1 MTSEPLWS
9 PLPIIGFFL
18 SFAGIV
24 YVLLSRNVRA
34 KRIVLPIT
42 IFVFSGF
49 WFEMFRRSTLQPN
62 NVLILVAIG
71 VFLNAIWVI
80 RVSRALHYCSRCGRT
95 FQRGLRG
102 RKDLCPTCLTADV
115 SSQRSN

>member
-80 RVSRALHYCSRCGRT
+80 RALHYCSRCGRT
-95 FQRGLRG
+95 FQRGRRG